1 MGEGVAILE
10 ADVSCR
16 RGEFV
21 LEARFALR
29 SPWTVLFGPSG
40 AGKTTLLRVIAGL
53 TPPARGRV
61 VLGGRVLTDTS
72 AAVSVEPGIAGDCRR
87 IGFVTQQAALFPH
100 LTARVNVEFGLGS
113 WRRDERGARTAEM
126 LRLFDAEALAER
138 RPAALSGGE
147 RQRVALARALAPR
160 PELLLL
166 DEPFA
171 ALDATA
177 RAAMI
182 ETLRASG
189 VPVIYVSH
197 DLADA
202 WQTNAEALVL
212 DAGRIVAHGEA
223 RQVLAGYRERLL
235 EQLGAGVL
243 REVKSSS

>member
-1 MGEGVAILE
+1 MADRFLLE
-10 ADVSCR
+10 ADILYR
-16 RGEFV
+16 RGSFV
-21 LEARFALR
+21 LEAKFSLR

-40 AGKTTLLRVIAGL
+40 AGKTSLLRVIAGL
-53 TPPARGRV
+53 AVPERGRV
-61 VLGGRVLTDTS
+61 ALGGRALTDTAAGIAVPPGIS
-72 AAVSVEPGIAGDCRR
+72 AARRR

-100 LTARVNVEFGLGS
+100 LTARENVAFGLASQG
-113 WRRDERGARTAEM
+113 RAQREVRIADM
-126 LRLFDAEALAER
+126 LRLFDAEALANR

-147 RQRVALARALAPR
+147 RQRIALARALAPR

-182 ETLRASG
+182 AALRTCD
-189 VPVIYVSH
+189 VPVLYVSH

-212 DAGRIVAHGEA
+212 EAGSVVAQGDARV
-223 RQVLAGYRERLL
+223 VLADYRERLL
-235 EQLGAGVL
+235 GQLGVNSGAGA
-243 REVKSSS
+243 